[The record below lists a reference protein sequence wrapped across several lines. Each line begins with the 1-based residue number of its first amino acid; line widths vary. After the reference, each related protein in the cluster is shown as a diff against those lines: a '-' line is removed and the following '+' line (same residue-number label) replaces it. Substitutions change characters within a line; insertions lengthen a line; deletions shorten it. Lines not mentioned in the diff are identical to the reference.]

1 MLSLTD
7 THAHIYSKQF
17 DADRPDVVARAMDTG
32 VEHIFM
38 PNIDETSI
46 DAMLEAE
53 LRYGV
58 CKPMMGLH
66 PCHVQ
71 KGFERSL
78 YEIETWLHRR
88 KFLAIGEIGTDL
100 YWDKST
106 WEYQQE
112 AFRIQVDWSL
122 KFKLPVVIHCRNSMD
137 ETIELLAPYAGKG
150 LTGIFHCF
158 TGTKEQLNR
167 VLEAGFH
174 IGIGGVS
181 TFKNG
186 GLDQV
191 LPGMDLNRIV
201 LETDCPYLAPVPHRG
216 NRNEPAYITL
226 VAERVAAILGISV
239 EALTEKTNANRQV
252 LFPDLKLS

>member
-1 MLSLTD
+1 MIRWTD

-17 DADRPDVVARAMDTG
+17 DADRADTIARAEDAG
-32 VEHIFM
+32 VTDIYM

-53 LRYGV
+53 LRYPA

-78 YEIETWLHRR
+78 YEIETWLNRR

-112 AFRIQVDWSL
+112 AFTIQVGWAL
-122 KFKLPVVIHCRNSMD
+122 QFRLPVVIHCRNSME
-137 ETIELLAPYAGKG
+137 ETLELLAPFEGKG
-150 LTGIFHCF
+150 LTGVFHCF
-158 TGTKEQLNR
+158 TGNKAQLDR
-167 VLEAGFH
+167 VLAAGFH
-174 IGIGGVS
+174 IGVGGVS

-191 LPGMDLNRIV
+191 LPGMDLDRIV

-216 NRNEPAYITL
+216 KRNEPAYLSI
-226 VAERVAAILGISV
+226 VAERVGQILGIS
-239 EALTEKTNANRQV
+239 TEL
-252 LFPDLKLS
+252 LFQHKIGRAHV

>member
-1 MLSLTD
+1 MNRWTD

-17 DADRPDVVARAMDTG
+17 DSDRADTVERAMEAG

-38 PNIDETSI
+38 PNIDEASI

-53 LRYGV
+53 LRYPV

-71 KGFERSL
+71 KGFEREL
-78 YEIETWLHRR
+78 YQIEAWLNRR

-100 YWDKST
+100 YWDKTT
-106 WEYQQE
+106 WAYQQE
-112 AFRIQVDWSL
+112 AFRIQIDWAL
-122 KFKLPVVIHCRNSMD
+122 RFKLPVVIHCRNSMD
-137 ETIELLAPYAGKG
+137 ETLDLLAPYDGKG

-158 TGTKEQLNR
+158 SGTKEQLDR
-167 VLEAGFH
+167 VLAAGFH
-174 IGIGGVS
+174 IGVGGVS

-186 GLDQV
+186 GLDQA
-191 LPGMDLNRIV
+191 LPGMDLDRIV

-216 NRNEPAYITL
+216 KRNEPAYLSL
-226 VAERVAAILGISV
+226 VAEKVAQILGV
-239 EALTEKTNANRQV
+239 TLQTLAERTNANWKS
-252 LFPDLKLS
+252 LFPDLNLS